1 MRRALS
7 PPRAFR
13 RGFTL
18 IELMVVLAIAAIL
31 AVVAAPAFSELIVG
45 QRARAAASALQD
57 SLWMARSEAIKRN
70 RSVGFEL
77 ASLGAGWTVSI
88 QGDPNGVLLRQDGL
102 NGLTLSASS
111 GTPVS
116 FVYNSQGRL
125 ANGAAALTLTI
136 SAADG
141 AGARCIRFDAAAKPR
156 MTSGAC
162 T

>member
-1 MRRALS
+1 MRRAFSS
-7 PPRAFR
+7 PRTLR
-13 RGFTL
+13 QGFTL
-18 IELMVVLAIAAIL
+18 VELMVVLAIAAIL
-31 AVVAAPAFSELIVG
+31 AVVAAPAFSELIIG

-57 SLWMARSEAIKRN
+57 SLWIARSEAIKRN

-77 ASLGAGWTVSI
+77 NSLDAGWTIAV
-88 QGDPNGVLLRQDGL
+88 QDDPDEVLLRQDGL
-102 NGLTLSASS
+102 TGLTLSASR

-125 ANGAAALTLTI
+125 ANGVASLTLTI

-156 MTSGAC
+156 MTAGAC